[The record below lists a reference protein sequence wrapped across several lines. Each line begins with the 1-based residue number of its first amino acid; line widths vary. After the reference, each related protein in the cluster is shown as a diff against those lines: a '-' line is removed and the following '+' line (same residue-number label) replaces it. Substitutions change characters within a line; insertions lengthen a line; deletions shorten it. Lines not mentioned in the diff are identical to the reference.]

1 MIQKLGDLSAVVK
14 MQKESEDTYDRALTC
29 IRSYVNRPETEKQ
42 KRVREKIAKVQLKN
56 EQLKKHEL
64 EKQLKQQGDTKFSF
78 QVSGINKVS

>member
-14 MQKESEDTYDRALTC
+14 MQKESEDTYDRALAC
-29 IRSYVNRPETEKQ
+29 IQSYVNRPETEKQ